1 MKKEILNF
9 WKLCELSDFETFSLY
24 KEKIN
29 SLNFSKLEFIKNIKT
44 EYITKNGKEYNIY
57 INNKTTN
64 IYKIYIGLIKSED
77 IINYIYQ
84 IFEENN
90 LLNKDIEQYIIDD
103 IQKIKSNEYT
113 YMAYCYLNA
122 NLNFIS
128 INGNTLIINP
138 IFYIIYSI
146 LNKNEIDN
154 SNYNN
159 FLERY
164 NQNLINLYQIENNAK
179 IVLIP
184 EINNLIKLGKYPNPL
199 QYIKP
204 KDNHEI
210 VIFSETLKQLEQ
222 IDTKEAQN
230 ILNAIKNDES
240 ISVVDK
246 ELKCNDYDE
255 YLLTNSVELAK
266 LRPYDFIYLQTKE
279 KLSFNINIPINL
291 YLIKSIQKEN
301 FTLPSIVAS
310 QHSINENDLNKIFFN
325 LKEDFKISD
334 KFFYKQNSSNLFIQ
348 EFINLK
354 LQNIEQKVQPPLV
367 SFYIDALNEE
377 PSKLTTPYINGVLN
391 QTDVNSNINVRK
403 SINNID
409 KFENINSKW
418 VSQYPL
424 NYAQQASVNL
434 FLSKLNTNNNIFSV
448 NGPPGSGKTTLL
460 KDVISNIIT
469 KKIKTAITLNKKI
482 FDDNGNFNLKLCNR
496 YEILVTSNNNG
507 AVENITLELPKLEEF
522 DFNYINAYQEEFLLS
537 KYATKFYNFESWNF
551 ISARLGNKSNVNDFM
566 CNLENIIK
574 EIREDEKL
582 NKNFLLK
589 RYDKLVVDFERI
601 ILALKE
607 DEKLFKSFDNIEK
620 LSKEVENSKIKLKA
634 SENILNELKE
644 KLSKLNKKIEE
655 IEEQII
661 NNKKQIDIIKERKEL
676 KTNKLDT
683 FWFLTKIFK
692 SKEYKNLLKDVE
704 QINNELEEYLK
715 KLQFFEKQKN
725 DIFDKISYLKKE
737 YKTKENSYINNANKL
752 NILLKNYEKLNDLYQ
767 NRKYYINNNNFY
779 NQEEKVLQK
788 CSLYA
793 KNSYLK
799 NKAKLFK
806 VSMQINE
813 LLFLMNIDNFMNA
826 IRFYLENYSKKNLNT
841 KEKEKFRNAFSA
853 MFFLF
858 PVISTTLASSYN
870 MLQNIKEYG
879 VLLCDESG
887 QATPQSLVGVLN
899 RANNALIVG
908 DPLQVEPVFTAPN
921 ILIKLLEQIYSI
933 NNIHSPLSS
942 SAQQLADNANMYGS
956 FYEVDNKKVWVGMPL
971 VVHRRCIDPMF
982 SISNAI
988 SYNNKMVLATNAL
1001 KEDDPIHNLPKSSW
1015 IDVVSYEGDFNE
1027 NSSIKEKEVLENFI
1041 KKYEHILND
1050 NYFIISP
1057 FKSIYKIFEKN
1068 KNIGT
1073 VHTFQGKEA
1082 DVVFFILG
1090 GKTDGAKGWA
1100 SLKANILNVAV
1111 TRAKKRIYI
1120 IGDYNKW
1127 KNHKYFNEATKVLPL
1142 ISNKT

>member
-1 MKKEILNF
+1 MKKEILSF
-9 WKLCELSDFETFSLY
+9 WQLCELSDFETFSLY

-29 SLNFSKLEFIKNIKT
+29 SLNFSKLDFIKNIKT
-44 EYITKNGKEYNIY
+44 EYIVKNGKEYNIY
-57 INNKTTN
+57 INNKTTH

-77 IINYIYQ
+77 IIKYIYQ
-84 IFEENN
+84 IFKENN
-90 LLNKDIEQYIIDD
+90 LLNKDVEQYIIDD
-103 IQKIKSNEYT
+103 IQKLKSNEHT

-122 NLNFIS
+122 NLNLIS
-128 INGNTLIINP
+128 INGNALIINP

-146 LNKNEIDN
+146 LNKNKINN
-154 SNYNN
+154 SNYND

-164 NQNLINLYQIENNAK
+164 NQNLVELYQIENNAK

-204 KDNHEI
+204 ADNHEI
-210 VIFSETLKQLEQ
+210 IIFSETLKQLEQ
-222 IDTKEAQN
+222 TNTKEAQN
-230 ILNAIKNDES
+230 ILNAIENDES
-240 ISVVDK
+240 INIISK
-246 ELKCNDYDE
+246 ELNCDSYDE
-255 YLLTNSVELAK
+255 YLLINSIELAK
-266 LRPYDFIYLQTKE
+266 SRPYDFIYLQTKE
-279 KLSFNINIPINL
+279 KLSFSINIPINL

-301 FTLPSIVAS
+301 FTLPSIIAS
-310 QHSINENDLNKIFFN
+310 QQSINENDLNKIFFN
-325 LKEDFKISD
+325 LKEDFKIFD
-334 KFFYKQNSSNLFIQ
+334 EFFYKQNSLYLFIQ
-348 EFINLK
+348 EFLNLK
-354 LQNIEQKVQPPLV
+354 LQNIEQKVQSPLV

-377 PSKLTTPYINGVLN
+377 PSKLTIPYINGIIN
-391 QTDVNSNINVRK
+391 QIDVNSNINIRK
-403 SINNID
+403 SINSID
-409 KFENINSKW
+409 KFENVNSRW

-424 NYAQQASVNL
+424 NYAQQASINL
-434 FLSKLNTNNNIFSV
+434 FLSKLNKGNNIFSV

-460 KDVISNIIT
+460 KDVISNVIT

-482 FDDNGNFNLKLCNR
+482 FDDNGNFNLKLCNQ

-522 DFNYINAYQEEFLLS
+522 NFNYINAYKEDFLLS
-537 KYATKFYNFESWNF
+537 KYATKFYNFNSWSF

-566 CNLENIIK
+566 SNLESVVKEIK
-574 EIREDEKL
+574 EDKQFNEDFIL
-582 NKNFLLK
+582 N
-589 RYDKLVVDFERI
+589 RYDTLVVDFQNI
-601 ILALKE
+601 ILSLKE

-620 LSKEVENSKIKLKA
+620 LSKEVENLKIKLKA
-634 SENILNELKE
+634 SENELNELKE
-644 KLSKLNKKIEE
+644 ELLELNKKIEE

-692 SKEYKNLLKDVE
+692 FKEYKNLLKDVE

-715 KLQFFEKQKN
+715 NLQSFEKQKN
-725 DIFDKISYLKKE
+725 DIFDKTSYLKKE
-737 YKTKENSYINNANKL
+737 YQSKENGYIDNKNKL
-752 NILLKNYEKLNDLYQ
+752 NILLKDYKKLHSLYQ
-767 NRKYYINNNNFY
+767 KRKYHINNNDFY

-793 KNSYLK
+793 KDGYLK

-806 VSMQINE
+806 ISMQINE
-813 LLFLMNIDNFMNA
+813 LLFLMNIDNFMNS
-826 IRFYLENYSKKNLNT
+826 IKYYLENYSKKNLNT
-841 KEKEKFRNAFSA
+841 KEKEKLQNAFSA
-853 MFFLF
+853 LFFLF
-858 PVISTTLASSYN
+858 PVVSTTLASSYN
-870 MLQNIKEYG
+870 MLQHIKEYG
-879 VLLCDESG
+879 ILLCDESG

-899 RANNALIVG
+899 RSNNALIVG

-921 ILIKLLEQIYSI
+921 ILIKLLEQIYNIS
-933 NNIHSPLSS
+933 NIHSPLSS
-942 SAQQLADNANMYGS
+942 SAQQLADNANVYGS
-956 FYEVDNKKVWVGMPL
+956 FYKVDNKKVWVGMPL

-982 SISNAI
+982 SISNII

-1001 KEDDPIHNLPKSSW
+1001 KEYDPIHNLPESAW
-1015 IDVVSYEGDFNE
+1015 IDVISHEGDFNE
-1027 NSSIKEKEVLENFI
+1027 NSSMKEKEVLKIFI
-1041 KKYEHILND
+1041 KKYKHILND

-1057 FKSIYKIFEKN
+1057 FKSIYKIFEIN
-1068 KNIGT
+1068 ENIGT

-1090 GKTDGAKGWA
+1090 GKTNGAKAWA
-1100 SLKANILNVAV
+1100 SSKANILNVAV

-1127 KNHKYFNEATKVLPL
+1127 KNHKYFNEAIKLLPL